1 MNWDTVKGSWKE
13 FAGQVQ
19 QRWGKLTDDDVAVI
33 DGKQEELVGR
43 LQKHYGMAKDEAER
57 QVEEFC
63 HTCNKPR

>member
-13 FAGQVQ
+13 FTGEVQ

-33 DGKQEELVGR
+33 DGKQEELVGT
-43 LQKHYGMAKDEAER
+43 LQKHYGLAKDEAER

-63 HTCNKPR
+63 HTCKPR